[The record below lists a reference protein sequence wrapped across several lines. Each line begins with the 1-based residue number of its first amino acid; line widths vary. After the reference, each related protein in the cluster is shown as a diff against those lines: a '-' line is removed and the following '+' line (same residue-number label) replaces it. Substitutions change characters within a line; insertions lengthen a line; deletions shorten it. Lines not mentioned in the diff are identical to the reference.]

1 MPQSF
6 IMMHPPLCLLFL
18 KCNIPNL
25 RCASG
30 ELLDRKDDWFLQD
43 APESPL
49 RFTQAARYP
58 AFSTAE
64 QLQARVVV
72 QRDVPMLRPDLQF
85 ILIAFSSSIKNALS
99 TLKSLDFTW
108 NMGSFTGPLGTGARG
123 QDLQSL
129 GSSTIDLVSIL
140 SKYIA
145 YSSSSTCSN
154 TVVRAAAP

>member
-1 MPQSF
+1 
-6 IMMHPPLCLLFL
+6 MHPPLCLLFH

-30 ELLDRKDDWFLQD
+30 ELLDRKDDWLLQD

-64 QLQARVVV
+64 QLQARVAV
-72 QRDVPMLRPDLQF
+72 QRDVPMLRPDLQS
-85 ILIAFSSSIKNALS
+85 ILTAFSSSIKNALS

-108 NMGSFTGPLGTGARG
+108 NMALFTGPLGTGARG
-123 QDLQSL
+123 EDLHKMEDAQVHRL
-129 GSSTIDLVSIL
+129 HEIE
-140 SKYIA
+140 A
-145 YSSSSTCSN
+145 SSSTTSSQRLYATGRCSR
-154 TVVRAAAP
+154 VD